1 MRPPVPSAERPALV
15 AARHPVGRSAVRS
28 RWTLSA
34 AKQLAAVWKLAAGTL
49 SPARSVAPRN
59 RPDRKTLSAPC
70 RAYCE
75 IAMARD
81 LAIDLGTANTLVYQR
96 QRGILFSEPTVL
108 ALNKETGAVLAMG
121 EEAWQMIGRTP
132 GYIVAVRPLRSGA
145 ISDFDVTEKLIR
157 LILQRSGVNRFSR
170 PKALVCVPSAL
181 TEVERRAVEEATLS
195 AGARSCYLIEEPLA
209 AAIGAGLPIHE
220 PVGNLVVDVGGGTSE
235 VALISM
241 GGIVTNTAVRI
252 GGFDIDAA
260 IQNFVRREYTIA
272 IGERT
277 AERMKISIGSAFP
290 LAEEKKAELRGRDLG
305 TGLPKNI
312 LITSEEIREAINE
325 PVKAI
330 VTAVIECIG
339 ASPPDLVQDV
349 LTNGIT
355 LAGGGGML
363 SGLDML
369 LSQQAEVP
377 VHVTK
382 QPLEAVVL
390 GAGKCLD
397 AFDSLKSMFIAG

>member
-1 MRPPVPSAERPALV
+1 
-15 AARHPVGRSAVRS
+15 
-28 RWTLSA
+28 
-34 AKQLAAVWKLAAGTL
+34 
-49 SPARSVAPRN
+49 
-59 RPDRKTLSAPC
+59 
-70 RAYCE
+70 
-75 IAMARD
+75 MARD

-157 LILQRSGVNRFSR
+157 LILQRSGVNRLSR
-170 PKALVCVPSAL
+170 PKVLVCVPSAL

-260 IQNFVRREYTIA
+260 IQNWVRREYTIA

-325 PVKAI
+325 PIKAI
-330 VTAVIECIG
+330 VSAVIECIG